1 MNIYLNEDRRLTKN
15 FPHQLFSKL
24 ECLVT
29 LSLSL
34 TYFSYALYLI
44 WKEAFNKNI
53 AMKEKHGEVLVCLI
67 T

>member
-1 MNIYLNEDRRLTKN
+1 MNIYLNEDQRLTKN
-15 FPHQLFSKL
+15 LPHQLCSKL

-34 TYFSYALYLI
+34 TYFSFALYLI
-44 WKEAFNKNI
+44 WKEAFNKNV